1 MRDNI
6 TLEVL
11 NIGGIL
17 GKKQINLTK
26 GALNIIEGPNASGKS
41 SIAKGLMAVLGLDN
55 RVLHVGNYSKIWTIE
70 ARNLGI
76 LPEKGGHRAG
86 ILHAHASRG
95 EVVLRE
101 KSLERRLVIE
111 GSGKIYPD
119 INANSNF
126 LLVGVLTPNSWL
138 YTAISR
144 PGDMRNESIFKNY
157 ITKLSAKA
165 DKYESAGVLI
175 QEYYSQIHKLQ
186 NEIKKRKAMIPSLKK
201 EIEQLKKEIKELN
214 QKKDSLMAMI
224 GTDKEDKKHEISKLK
239 RNLEKLEKE
248 KEDLKQEIRE
258 LTTSQERIK
267 EEIKQKEAEIV
278 LLTKRLEE
286 IKKTLSQIE
295 KELSNPPDLENIE
308 HEISS
313 LQEERIRLQALADLY
328 YIALENI
335 KEKSESSVCPLCGV
349 GTLDASH
356 VEHHLKETKNKV
368 SMIEKRLRELVSK
381 KTQIERYLKELE
393 RRYESLRSEE
403 KETRTKIGRIKQYM
417 DTRKVE
423 LQNSTIK
430 LETLKKQLEK
440 VNMKISELKEL
451 LRKENPELI
460 AELDRISRKIDEKE
474 KILKH
479 KESQYTTLGYV
490 EVYGINMELDTA
502 QQILEELAKELSS
515 AYRYAHNQAEKV
527 RQEARKQFNTMI
539 NDVLKRIG
547 FSEFK
552 KIYLDKDYI
561 LNVQYVAPNGE
572 IKIIQPYALSESER
586 VAIALVLML
595 ALNKVYREDVNY
607 IVIDNMYEYFDQYR
621 TDEILKLLNEYAKQ
635 EQVTVVLTRTTSN
648 VNDIQVRV
656 M

>member
-1 MRDNI
+1 MKDSI
-6 TLEVL
+6 TLEIL

-17 GKKQINLTK
+17 GKKKINLTK

-55 RVLHVGNYSKIWTIE
+55 RALRVGNYSKIWAIE

-95 EVVLRE
+95 EVFLRE
-101 KSLERRLVIE
+101 KSLERRLIIE
-111 GSGKIYPD
+111 GSNKIYPD
-119 INANSNF
+119 VNANSNF

-165 DKYESAGVLI
+165 DKYESVGVLI

-214 QKKDSLMAMI
+214 QKKDSLITMI

-248 KEDLKQEIRE
+248 KEDLKQEIIE
-258 LTTSQERIK
+258 LTTFQEGIK
-267 EEIKQKEAEIV
+267 REIKQKEAEVV
-278 LLTKRLEE
+278 LLIKRLEE

-313 LQEERIRLQALADLY
+313 LQEERSRLQALADLY

-335 KEKSESSVCPLCGV
+335 KEKSELSVCPLCGM
-349 GTLDASH
+349 GTLNASH
-356 VEHHLKETKNKV
+356 VEHHLQETKNKV
-368 SMIEKRLRELVSK
+368 SMIEKRLRELASK
-381 KTQIERYLKELE
+381 KTQIERNIKKLE
-393 RRYESLRSEE
+393 RLYESLSSEE
-403 KETRTKIGRIKQYM
+403 KEIRARIGSLKQHI

-430 LETLKKQLEK
+430 LKDLKKQLEK

-460 AELDRISRKIDEKE
+460 AELDKISRKIDEKE

-490 EVYGINMELDTA
+490 EIYGISMELDTA
-502 QQILEELAKELSS
+502 QQILEVVAKELSS
-515 AYRYAHNQAEKV
+515 AYRYAYNQAEKI

-561 LNVQYVAPNGE
+561 LNVQYVASTGE
-572 IKIIQPYALSESER
+572 IKILQPYALSESER
-586 VAIALVLML
+586 VVIALVLML
-595 ALNKVYREDVNY
+595 ALNKVYRENINY
-607 IVIDNMYEYFDQYR
+607 IVIDNMYEHFDQYR

-648 VNDIQVRV
+648 VNNIQVRV
-656 M
+656 I

>member
-1 MRDNI
+1 MRDSI

-17 GKKQINLTK
+17 GKKQINLAEGT
-26 GALNIIEGPNASGKS
+26 LNIVEGPNASGKS

-55 RVLHVGNYSKIWTIE
+55 KVLHVGNYSKIWAIE
-70 ARNLGI
+70 ARNLGL
-76 LPEKGGHRAG
+76 LPERGGHRAG

-95 EVVLRE
+95 EVVLKE
-101 KSLERRLVIE
+101 KSLERRLIIDE
-111 GSGKIYPD
+111 SGKVYPD

-144 PGDMRNESIFKNY
+144 PGDIRNESIFKNY
-157 ITKLSAKA
+157 ITRLSAKA

-186 NEIKKRKAMIPSLKK
+186 NELRKRKAMIPNLKK
-201 EIEQLKKEIKELN
+201 EIEQLKKEIKELT
-214 QKKDSLMAMI
+214 QKKNSLMAMI
-224 GTDKEDKKHEISKLK
+224 GTDRADKKQEISKLK

-248 KEDLKQEIRE
+248 KESLKQEMRE

-267 EEIKQKEAEIV
+267 EEIKQKEAEIAF
-278 LLTKRLEE
+278 LTKRLEE

-295 KELSNPPDLENIE
+295 KELSNPPDLDDIE

-335 KEKSESSVCPLCGV
+335 KETNEPSVCPLCGV
-349 GTLDASH
+349 GTLDVSH
-356 VEHHLKETKNKV
+356 IESHLNETKNKV
-368 SMIEKRLRELVSK
+368 SEIEKRLRELVSK

-393 RRYESLRSEE
+393 RRRESLVAEE
-403 KETRTKIGRIKQYM
+403 RETHGKIGWLKQYV
-417 DTRKVE
+417 DTKKVE
-423 LQNSTIK
+423 LQNDMSK
-430 LETLKKQLEK
+430 LETLKKQLDQVDK
-440 VNMKISELKEL
+440 KISELKEL

-460 AELDRISRKIDEKE
+460 AELDEISRKIDEKE
-474 KILKH
+474 KLLKH
-479 KESQYTTLGYV
+479 KESQYTTMGYM
-490 EVYGINMELDTA
+490 EIYGVNIELEAA
-502 QQILEELAKELSS
+502 QQILEKLAKELSS
-515 AYRYAHNQAEKV
+515 AYKYAHNQAEKV

-539 NDVLKRIG
+539 TSVLKRIG

-572 IKIIQPYALSESER
+572 VKIIQPYALSESER

-595 ALNKVYREDVNY
+595 ALNKVYRENINY
-607 IVIDNMYEYFDQYR
+607 IIIDNMYEYFDQYR

-635 EQVTVVLTRTTSN
+635 EQVTIVLTRTTSN
-648 VNDIQVRV
+648 VNDIKVSV
-656 M
+656 L